1 MKKGDDG
8 KELYGLSS
16 RSSPE
21 GKSGDLGTRFGS
33 QRRARLSR
41 TGVLERSNAS
51 CSIFSHESSGI
62 HAVIAKR
69 TNYASPIDN
78 YATSR

>member
-21 GKSGDLGTRFGS
+21 RKSGGLGRVSGHN
-33 QRRARLSR
+33 
-41 TGVLERSNAS
+41 VERGCLGREFWNVEFSNAS

-69 TNYASPIDN
+69 TDYASP
-78 YATSR
+78 T

>member
-21 GKSGDLGTRFGS
+21 GKSGDLGRVSGHNVERGCLGREFWNALT
-33 QRRARLSR
+33 QAAAYSR
-41 TGVLERSNAS
+41 TK
-51 CSIFSHESSGI
+51 
-62 HAVIAKR
+62 AVA
-69 TNYASPIDN
+69 YML
-78 YATSR
+78 